1 MKQTILVTGGNG
13 YLASWI
19 VKGLLENGHTVR
31 ITVRNKDQKE
41 KYDYLEK
48 TAEDSPGTLEVWE
61 ADLLVPGSFDKAAKG
76 CDSIAHVAAVFKQQV
91 KDAKK
96 ELYEPSMN
104 GTINV
109 LEAANKS
116 GSVKKVVLTSS
127 VAAVYGD
134 NIDMKDQNLSAFT
147 EEHFNTTSTLD
158 HQPYSF
164 SKVEAEKK
172 AWEMSGKQSDWE
184 LVVINPSFIMGPP
197 LSKNSSSYSLTF
209 VNDLIS
215 GKMKSGA
222 AELYF
227 GFVDVRD
234 VAKAHIYALENK
246 AEGRHIL
253 AERVLDILGLSS
265 IIKDLYGN
273 KFKLPK
279 SNNPKWLVGLIGG
292 LFGLTRKFVKRNVGY
307 PIRLDSSKSREKLGL
322 EYTPLEKTIKDMVD
336 ALEA

>member
-1 MKQTILVTGGNG
+1 MKQKIMVTGGSG
-13 YLASWI
+13 YVGSWI

-31 ITVRNKDQKE
+31 MTVRNKENKS
-41 KYDYLEK
+41 KYKFLEK
-48 TAEDSPGTLEVWE
+48 IAADTPGSLEIWE
-61 ADLLVPGSFDKAAKG
+61 ADLLVPGSFDKAANG
-76 CDSIAHVAAVFKQQV
+76 CDAIAHVAAVFKLQI

-96 ELYEPSMN
+96 DLYEPSLN

-109 LEAANKS
+109 LEAANRS
-116 GSVKKVVLTSS
+116 GTVKKVVLTSS
-127 VAAVYGD
+127 AAAVYGD
-134 NIDMKDQNLSAFT
+134 NIDMKEQNINTFT

-172 AWEMSGKQSDWE
+172 AWEMAKAQSNWQ

-197 LSKNSSSYSLTF
+197 LNKNSSSYSLTF

-215 GKMKSGA
+215 GKMKMGV

-253 AERVLDILGLSS
+253 AERELDFLGFSN
-265 IIKDLYGN
+265 IIKELYGD
-273 KFKLPK
+273 KYKLPK
-279 SNNPKWLVGLIGG
+279 SNNPKWLISLIGG

-307 PIRLDSSKSREKLGL
+307 PIRFDTTKSREKLGL
-322 EYTPLEKTIKDMVD
+322 EYIPLEKTVKDMVD
-336 ALEA
+336 VMES